1 MEPESRVVCFDGT
14 PRVNSVLDFRCSM
27 WFDPL
32 PPVKV
37 LVDYHTHES
46 KYSTELR
53 AGRYYGHHNQHTAY
67 FHRLENA
74 PPDVNV
80 CHEAS
85 RCHPPLRQQYEF
97 GFPTDSVACRFAQS
111 PFGLIVDLVT
121 MTTPKV
127 SEYGSITIHTASPS
141 PLMPETRR
149 RLSRTLAI
157 PLAVLTLVVLFM
169 SSSVRRTRD
178 RSLESHIMASIKSSD
193 DDSGSSQH
201 LKQYFYDDQLVD
213 HHGMHRHKTFTQ
225 RYYQKGDYF
234 GGPGSPIF
242 LIFGGEDPLENL
254 LYPFVY
260 DHLAQK
266 FHAHT
271 FALEHRF
278 FGTSMPVENGTNA
291 ELHQLLTPD
300 QALRDAARFIQHK
313 RRELG
318 CSLHRSSRHYCPA
331 ITVGG
336 SYPGFLSGLM
346 RFAHADG

>member
-1 MEPESRVVCFDGT
+1 MDLFLILSFVASH
-14 PRVNSVLDFRCSM
+14 NLDIY
-27 WFDPL
+27 L
-32 PPVKV
+32 
-37 LVDYHTHES
+37 L
-46 KYSTELR
+46 
-53 AGRYYGHHNQHTAY
+53 
-67 FHRLENA
+67 
-74 PPDVNV
+74 
-80 CHEAS
+80 
-85 RCHPPLRQQYEF
+85 
-97 GFPTDSVACRFAQS
+97 
-111 PFGLIVDLVT
+111 VDLVT
-121 MTTPKV
+121 MTTTNV
-127 SEYGSITIHTASPS
+127 SKYGSITIHTPS
-141 PLMPETRR
+141 PAPSEVVPEKRRHMPWK
-149 RLSRTLAI
+149 LAI

-169 SSSVRRTRD
+169 IATDRRTKD
-178 RSLESHIMASIKSSD
+178 RNLESHVMASTKSSD
-193 DDSGSSQH
+193 DDDDSGGSQH

-213 HHGMHRHKTFTQ
+213 HHDVHRHKTFTQ

-260 DHLAQK
+260 DQLAQK
-266 FHAHT
+266 FNAHT

-278 FGTSMPVENGTNA
+278 FGTSMPVQNGTNA

-346 RFAHADG
+346 RFAHADGKVVLVCCVSSSLVGRLPFICTHGLHSNYSILQWWILATRRRLRLIFMITMSRQLPIMKK